1 MKSVKLEVIILFA
14 IIKKQQMNDTK
25 IIHIK
30 PVLTQEQTEKHGRMF
45 QKAFDLVCKNLKLA
59 PKQIEQRIQKDVKQ
73 YIEID
78 NTPFF
83 DNEVFILDSNEKM
96 KAKVILYKAIT
107 KDGNIKLESQ
117 FLDKKDM
124 IQVSKA

>member
-1 MKSVKLEVIILFA
+1 
-14 IIKKQQMNDTK
+14 MNETK

-30 PVLTQEQTEKHGRMF
+30 PVLTQEQQIKHIRMF

-59 PKQIEQRIQKDVKQ
+59 EKQIAQRIVKDVKP
-73 YIEID
+73 YVEID
-78 NTPFF
+78 NAPFF
-83 DNEVFILDSNEKM
+83 DNEVFILDSNEKA

-107 KDGNIKLESQ
+107 KEGNIKLESQ